1 MFVLVFFLKSD
12 NPGDSA
18 FRMLAFVL
26 VSCPATFLLEA
37 NLATEDRYSNFQIKH
52 RIERDSRNWT
62 QDSEIKLKHSIR
74 PTHVRQGHM
83 LVGPSLVLPGCVSIC
98 LVMDFSLVVTAGAV
112 KALWFLKVS
121 QGGCKQLKILLVE
134 LLLDQS
140 TENLG
145 IEAQKWIFS
154 PLHL

>member
-1 MFVLVFFLKSD
+1 
-12 NPGDSA
+12 
-18 FRMLAFVL
+18 
-26 VSCPATFLLEA
+26 
-37 NLATEDRYSNFQIKH
+37 
-52 RIERDSRNWT
+52 
-62 QDSEIKLKHSIR
+62 
-74 PTHVRQGHM
+74 M

-112 KALWFLKVS
+112 KALWSLKVS